1 MRFPSKLPDVGT
13 TIFTVVT
20 QRAQELGAINLAQGF
35 PDYDI
40 APELCAL
47 LDKHTRAGRNQYA
60 PMMGAPELRQEIARK
75 IAHSYAVQ
83 ADADR
88 EITVTVG
95 GTEALFSAICACVA
109 PGDEAIVFDPAY
121 DSYDPAIRLTGGRC
135 IHLPLE
141 LPGFD
146 MPWERLRDALSERTR
161 LVIINNPHNPACR
174 VLTRGDLDTLAEL
187 LRGTNALV
195 LADEVYE
202 HLVLDGRRHASVLA
216 HPELRERSFAVFS
229 FGKTFHATG
238 WRMGYCVAPPELTVE
253 FRKVHQFNTFA
264 VFTPVQHAIAEYLR
278 EYPERLDEL
287 PGFFA
292 RKRDL
297 FCGLLEGS
305 EFRWT
310 PAEGTYFQLL
320 DFSALSDADDMTFA
334 DTLIREA
341 GVAAIPLGPFYQQP
355 PKLTVIRFCFAKRDE
370 TLEQG
375 AERLRSWRPRGG
387 AGTFS
392 AAPSPAVR

>member
-1 MRFPSKLPDVGT
+1 MSFRSKLPDVGT
-13 TIFTVVT
+13 TIFTVVS

-47 LDKHTRAGRNQYA
+47 LDQHTRAGRNQYA

-75 IAHSYAVQ
+75 IARSYVVQ
-83 ADADR
+83 VDPDN
-88 EITVTVG
+88 EVTVTVG
-95 GTEALFSAICACVA
+95 GTEALFSAICACVG

-121 DSYDPAIRLTGGRC
+121 DSYDPAIRVAGARC

-141 LPGFD
+141 LPRFD
-146 MPWERLRDALSERTR
+146 MPWQRLRESISERTR

-174 VLTRGDLDTLAEL
+174 VLTRSDLDTLAEL
-187 LRGTNALV
+187 LRGTDALL

-238 WRMGYCVAPPELTVE
+238 WRMGYCVAPPELTAE

-264 VFTPVQHAIAEYLR
+264 VFTPAQHAIAEYLR
-278 EYPERLDEL
+278 RYPERLDEL
-287 PGFFA
+287 PGFFE

-297 FCGLLEGS
+297 FCGLLKGS

-320 DFSALSDADDMTFA
+320 DFSALSDADDVTFA
-334 DTLIREA
+334 DRLLREA
-341 GVAAIPLGPFYQQP
+341 GVAAIPLAPFYQAP
-355 PKLTVIRFCFAKRDE
+355 PKLKVVRFCFAKRDE
-370 TLEQG
+370 TLAQG
-375 AERLRSWRPRGG
+375 AERLRLWKPR
-387 AGTFS
+387 
-392 AAPSPAVR
+392 AA

>member
-1 MRFPSKLPDVGT
+1 MPFSSKLPDVGT

-40 APELCAL
+40 APELGVL
-47 LDKHTRAGRNQYA
+47 LDKHVRAGRNQYA
-60 PMMGAPELRQEIARK
+60 PMSGVAELRQEISRK
-75 IAHSYAVQ
+75 IERSYAVQ
-83 ADADR
+83 VDPDR
-88 EITVTVG
+88 EVTVTVG
-95 GTEALFSAICACVA
+95 GTEALFSAINACIS

-121 DSYDPAIRLTGGRC
+121 DSYDPAVRLAGGRC
-135 IHLPLE
+135 IHLPLD

-146 MPWERLRDALSERTR
+146 VPWERLRDALSPRTR

-174 VLTRGDLDTLAEL
+174 ALERSDLDTLAEL
-187 LRGTNALV
+187 LRATDALV

-202 HLVLDGRRHASVLA
+202 HIVLDGRRHSSVLA
-216 HPELRERSFAVFS
+216 HPELRPRSFAVFS

-238 WRMGYCVAPPELTVE
+238 WRLGYCVAPPLLTTE

-264 VFTPVQHAIAEYLR
+264 VFTPEQHAIAEYLST
-278 EYPERLDEL
+278 YPERLNEL
-287 PGFFA
+287 PDFFA

-305 EFRWT
+305 GFRWT
-310 PAEGTYFQLL
+310 PAQGTYFQLV
-320 DFSALSDADDMTFA
+320 DYSALSDEDDMKFA

-341 GVAAIPLGPFYQQP
+341 GVAAIPLAPFYQTP
-355 PKLTVIRFCFAKRDE
+355 PKLTVVRFCFAKRDE
-370 TLEQG
+370 TLERG
-375 AERLRSWRPRGG
+375 AERLHAWRPR
-387 AGTFS
+387 
-392 AAPSPAVR
+392 

>member
-1 MRFPSKLPDVGT
+1 VRRQVSKLPDVGT

-40 APELCAL
+40 APELCTL
-47 LDKHTRAGRNQYA
+47 LDKHVRAGRNQYA
-60 PMMGAPELRQEIARK
+60 PMMGVPELRQEIARK
-75 IAHSYAVQ
+75 IGRCLGVE
-83 ADADR
+83 ADPDR
-88 EITVTVG
+88 EITITVG

-109 PGDEAIVFDPAY
+109 TGDEAIVFDPAY
-121 DSYDPAIRLTGGRC
+121 DSYDPAIRVAGGRC

-141 LPGFD
+141 LPDFD
-146 MPWERLRDALSERTR
+146 MPWQRLRDALSSRTR

-174 VLTRGDLDTLAEL
+174 VLTRSDLDTLAEM
-187 LRGTNALV
+187 LRGTDALV

-202 HLVLDGRRHASVLA
+202 HLVLDGRRHASVLQ
-216 HPELRERSFAVFS
+216 HPELRERSFAAFS

-238 WRMGYCVAPPELTVE
+238 WRLGYCVAPPGLTTE
-253 FRKVHQFNTFA
+253 FRKVHQFNIFT
-264 VFTPVQHAIAEYLR
+264 VFTPEQYAIADYLR
-278 EYPERLDEL
+278 LYPQRLDEL
-287 PGFFA
+287 PGFFS

-297 FCGLLEGS
+297 FCGLLEGTG
-305 EFRWT
+305 FRWT

-320 DFSALSDADDMTFA
+320 DFSAVSDDDDVTFA

-341 GVAAIPLGPFYQQP
+341 GVAAIPLAPFYASP
-355 PKLTVIRFCFAKRDE
+355 PRLTVLRFCFAKRDA

-375 AERLRSWRPRGG
+375 AERLRDWRPR
-387 AGTFS
+387 AT
-392 AAPSPAVR
+392 

>member
-1 MRFPSKLPDVGT
+1 MPFHSKLPDVGT

-20 QRAQELGAINLAQGF
+20 QRAQELEAINLAQGF

-40 APELCAL
+40 APELAAL
-47 LDKHTRAGRNQYA
+47 LDKHVRAGRNQYA
-60 PMMGAPELRQEIARK
+60 PMMGVPELRQEIARK
-75 IAHSYAVQ
+75 IARSYSVAV
-83 ADADR
+83 DPER
-88 EITVTVG
+88 EITITVG

-109 PGDEAIVFDPAY
+109 AGEEAIVFDPAY
-121 DSYDPAIRLTGGRC
+121 DSYDPAIRVTGGHC

-141 LPGFD
+141 PPAFD
-146 MPWERLRDALSERTR
+146 MPWQRLRESLSPRTR

-174 VLTRGDLDTLAEL
+174 VLSREDLDTLAEL
-187 LRGTNALV
+187 LRGTDALL

-216 HPELRERSFAVFS
+216 HPELRERSFAAFS

-238 WRMGYCVAPPELTVE
+238 WRLGYCVAPPELTTE
-253 FRKVHQFNTFA
+253 FRKVHQFNVFT
-264 VFTPVQHAIAEYLR
+264 VFTPEQYAIADYLR
-278 EYPERLDEL
+278 MYPERLDEL

-297 FCGLLEGS
+297 FCGLLKDTG
-305 EFRWT
+305 FHWT

-320 DFSALSDADDMTFA
+320 DYSALSDADDFTFA

-341 GVAAIPLGPFYQQP
+341 GVAAIPLAPFYQRP
-355 PKLTVIRFCFAKRDE
+355 PRLRVLRFCFAKRDE
-370 TLEQG
+370 TLELG
-375 AERLRSWRPRGG
+375 AERLRNWRPGN
-387 AGTFS
+387 S
-392 AAPSPAVR
+392 

>member
-1 MRFPSKLPDVGT
+1 MPRFTSKLPDVGT

-40 APELCAL
+40 APELGAL
-47 LDKHTRAGRNQYA
+47 LDKHVRAGRNQYA
-60 PMMGAPELRQEIARK
+60 PMTGVPELRQAISQKIAR
-75 IAHSYAVQ
+75 SYAIEV
-83 ADADR
+83 DADR
-88 EITVTVG
+88 EITITVG
-95 GTEALFSAICACVA
+95 GTEALFSAISACLS

-121 DSYDPAIRLTGGRC
+121 DSYDPAVRLAGGRC

-146 MPWERLRDALSERTR
+146 LPWERLRDALSPRTR
-161 LVIINNPHNPACR
+161 LVIVNNPHNPACR
-174 VLTRGDLDTLAEL
+174 ALAPGDLDILAEL
-187 LRGTNALV
+187 LRGTDTLV

-202 HLVLDGRRHASVLA
+202 HIVLDGRRHFSVLG
-216 HPELRERSFAVFS
+216 HPELRPRSFAVFS

-238 WRMGYCVAPPELTVE
+238 WRLGYCVAPPELTNE

-264 VFTPVQHAIAEYLR
+264 VFTPEQYAIAEYLR
-278 EYPERLDEL
+278 TYPERLDEL
-287 PGFFA
+287 PDFFV

-305 EFRWT
+305 GFRWT
-310 PAEGTYFQLL
+310 PAQGTYFQLV
-320 DFSALSDADDMTFA
+320 DFSSLSDMDDMTFA
-334 DTLIREA
+334 DTLLREA
-341 GVAAIPLGPFYQQP
+341 GVAAIPLAPFYQIP
-355 PKLTVIRFCFAKRDE
+355 PKLTVVRFCFAKRDE

-375 AERLRSWRPRGG
+375 AERLHAWRPR
-387 AGTFS
+387 
-392 AAPSPAVR
+392 